1 MSVQKDLALAVKIV
15 LIQLEVTLVIVPSDI
30 LWVVM
35 GSLVMV
41 INFKNIQNK

>member
-15 LIQLEVTLVIVPSDI
+15 LILLEVTLVIVPLDI
-30 LWVVM
+30 LWVVT

-41 INFKNIQNK
+41 I

>member
-15 LIQLEVTLVIVPSDI
+15 LILLEVTLVIVPLDI

-41 INFKNIQNK
+41 I